1 MHKQLMN
8 EAVLELAISPNGPLL
23 IKAGGDGGADPTH
36 PDMEFVRTLQQIY
49 IPGSSLKGVIRA
61 HAERI
66 MRSLQTPPGPGTG
79 ACDPLNRDK
88 ACGSQLDAK
97 EESSA
102 RYAKSCFA
110 CRLFGNTAIASRV
123 RFADALPAGEV
134 TIEERNGVAIDRVF
148 GSVAVGPFNYEVVTR
163 GTFRTRIAFKNF
175 TLAQLALVG
184 LALRDLGAGRVGLG
198 FGKSRGMGRVTVDWG
213 RLEVR
218 YPLAALKAG
227 RSAPGELRGV
237 GALVTPELRQA
248 YGFPA
253 NDRAALPSGLGFE
266 EDGWGS
272 YELVAEG
279 SAQVQ
284 AIFREAML
292 PWRQEVAGG

>member
-1 MHKQLMN
+1 MN
-8 EAVLELAISPNGPLL
+8 DAVLELAISPNGPIL
-23 IKAGGDGGADPTH
+23 IKTGETGGLDPTH
-36 PDMEFVRTLQQIY
+36 PDMEFVRTLQQVY

-66 MRSLQTPPGPGTG
+66 VRSLQGEVGPGAG
-79 ACDPLNRDK
+79 ACDPLRRGE
-88 ACGSQLDAK
+88 ACGDRLERERIEADAK
-97 EESSA
+97 YA
-102 RYAKSCFA
+102 RSCFA
-110 CRLFGNTAIASRV
+110 CRLFGNTAVASHV
-123 RFADALPAGEV
+123 RFADALPVGEV

-148 GSVAVGPFNYEVVTR
+148 GSVAVGPFNYEVATK

-218 YPLAALKAG
+218 YPLAALKGG
-227 RSAPGELRGV
+227 RNAPRELQGV
-237 GALVTPELRQA
+237 GSLVSPEVRQA
-248 YGFPA
+248 YGFPD
-253 NDRAALPSGLGFE
+253 NDRASLPSGLSFE

-279 SAQVQ
+279 SGQVQ

-292 PWRQEVAGG
+292 PWRREVARG